1 MKKVLAI
8 VLAVTVTV
16 ALMATPALAQGNG
29 PKYPKWEAPLG
40 DECGK
45 VIYNTH
51 PEDDETYE
59 LEVEV
64 EECMALAESTVYVYL
79 DEDPTSIGTIDIDV
93 NGNGKATFYVEYIDN
108 DSVVEVLDTI
118 TLTSG
123 AFTLWSK

>member
-45 VIYNTH
+45 VIYNTN
-51 PEDDETYE
+51 PEDDLTYE

-64 EECMALAESTVYVYL
+64 EECMDLADEIVDVYL
-79 DEDPTSIGTIDIDV
+79 DSVMIGTIEIDEF
-93 NGNGKATFYVEYIDN
+93 GNGKATFYVEDIDT
-108 DSVVEVLDTI
+108 DSVVEVMDTI
-118 TLTSG
+118 TLTSSTFVTWVKG
-123 AFTLWSK
+123 K